1 MEILGRLAR
10 RGAGTDAPR
19 VPGADTADPSMPRLE
34 DLDWLPGVH
43 EEEDEQRTGRD
54 PVVPE
59 KPAPAPEPTRSPVP
73 TRVPEP
79 ARVSEPVRV
88 REPAPQPRSAPP
100 RPTPPRCRRTATGT
114 GLRGPSWSA
123 RARPVRSSHGA
134 GSEGRRQRNR
144 ASPSVRRR
152 VRSNC
157 SGACGNLSARHRPN
171 QPEQLRRPGPGP
183 AIGWALD
190 RGEGCAGS
198 LWPGRCWARR
208 SRCGTANGGR
218 RGPPAG

>member
-10 RGAGTDAPR
+10 RGAGTEAPR

-54 PVVPE
+54 PVAPE
-59 KPAPAPEPTRSPVP
+59 KAAPAPEPTRPPVP

-100 RPTPPRCRRTATGT
+100 RPTPPAVPPDGYRDRAPRPVVVRSREARPIESRRRERRPSAAESRVAERAAAGTEQLLRRLREPERAPSAEPAGAAAATGAGPGDRLGLGSRRGLRRLVVAREVLGPPLALRDGERRT
-114 GLRGPSWSA
+114 
-123 RARPVRSSHGA
+123 
-134 GSEGRRQRNR
+134 
-144 ASPSVRRR
+144 
-152 VRSNC
+152 
-157 SGACGNLSARHRPN
+157 
-171 QPEQLRRPGPGP
+171 
-183 AIGWALD
+183 
-190 RGEGCAGS
+190 
-198 LWPGRCWARR
+198 
-208 SRCGTANGGR
+208 
-218 RGPPAG
+218 